1 MREKQRRIAK
11 LLALQE
17 RRLMAET
24 ANCATVEKR
33 LQETDSQI
41 CDLQRMLERD
51 DPTAMAFSTLVL
63 DRLRQASRQ
72 REELESELARRRD
85 AALILKQQIKR
96 IDKYADRIDDK
107 ATRKESERERS
118 AILERFSTPRDAS
131 VE

>member
-1 MREKQRRIAK
+1 MT
-11 LLALQE
+11 
-17 RRLMAET
+17 ET

-33 LQETDSQI
+33 LHETDSQI

-96 IDKYADRIDDK
+96 IDKYADRINDK

>member
-1 MREKQRRIAK
+1 MQDKQRRIAK

-33 LQETDSQI
+33 LQEIDSQI

-85 AALILKQQIKR
+85 EALILKQQIKR

>member
-1 MREKQRRIAK
+1 
-11 LLALQE
+11 
-17 RRLMAET
+17 MAET

-41 CDLQRMLERD
+41 SDLQRMLERD

>member
-11 LLALQE
+11 LLSLQE
-17 RRLMAET
+17 RRLLAET
-24 ANCATVEKR
+24 ANCATIERR
-33 LQETDSQI
+33 LNDTDSQI
-41 CDLQRMLERD
+41 RDLQQMLERD

-63 DRLRQASRQ
+63 DHLRQASRQ
-72 REELESELARRRD
+72 RQELESELASRRN
-85 AALILKQQIKR
+85 AALVLKQQIKR

-107 ATRKESERERS
+107 ITRNDAEKERS

>member
-17 RRLMAET
+17 RRMLAET
-24 ANCATVEKR
+24 ANCATIEKR
-33 LQETDSQI
+33 LHETDSQI
-41 CDLQRMLERD
+41 RDLQQMLERD

-72 REELESELARRRD
+72 RQELESELARRRD
-85 AALILKQQIKR
+85 GVLILKQQIKR

-107 ATRKESERERS
+107 ATHKEKERERS